1 MIKDFNLIHSRLSQ
15 KIFISLCSNI
25 YQLSKENVAL
35 YPVFAFNLCEFIT
48 KFIALTFTD
57 VFLNNFHR
65 FAINKYHPST

>member
-1 MIKDFNLIHSRLSQ
+1 
-15 KIFISLCSNI
+15 
-25 YQLSKENVAL
+25 L